1 MLYET
6 RKDRDSARRA
16 YEQALVSDPHAG
28 VAANNLAWI
37 YAGDG
42 KLDEALEL
50 ATIAQASLR
59 NRPEPEDTLGLIY
72 LKRGMTSKAI
82 DAFERARDR
91 APRNPLYHYHL
102 GLAHCSP
109 VIMRRPGHRSPAR
122 CSCSPISPTRLTPAQ
137 SWRPSPTM
145 ARRRSDSSRTT
156 RQGNLFSRAW
166 KLPIRRHPDAAGE
179 RS

>member
-50 ATIAQASLR
+50 ATTAQASLR
-59 NRPEPEDTLGLIY
+59 NRPEPEDTLGLVY

-102 GLAHCSP
+102 GLARLQS
-109 VIMRRPGHRSPAR
+109 SDNAQAR
-122 CSCSPISPTRLTPAQ
+122 ASLTRALQLQPDFAYAAD
-137 SWRPSPTM
+137 
-145 ARRRSDSSRTT
+145 ART
-156 RQGNLFSRAW
+156 
-166 KLPIRRHPDAAGE
+166 KLAAIADDGAAPQ
-179 RS
+179 R